1 MLEREAIRNIR
12 DHFERNRNVSD
23 PGVVAVLRHKCEM
36 EVSESL
42 LLWKTKSHVCNLV
55 LNAPSTP
62 IAQLMAKQQQNKSLP
77 EKALQSQFLT
87 SFFQG

>member
-1 MLEREAIRNIR
+1 M
-12 DHFERNRNVSD
+12 
-23 PGVVAVLRHKCEM
+23 AVLRHKCEM

-62 IAQLMAKQQQNKSLP
+62 IAQLMQKEQTKKNLPQQ
-77 EKALQSQFLT
+77 ALQSNFLT
-87 SFFQG
+87 SFYQG